1 MIEPNYA
8 KAFIEGLTPD
18 PDMTVSEWADQHRM
32 LSQKASAEP
41 GRWRTSRTP
50 YLRDIMDALSPSS
63 PIQTVVFQAG
73 AQIGKSECG
82 ANWMAYIIDAAPGP
96 LMAVQPTVDM
106 AKRFSKQ
113 RVAPMIEET
122 PRLRDRVADSRSRD
136 SGNTQLVKEFAGGFM
151 LLTGANSAV
160 SLRST
165 PIRYL
170 FLDEVDGYP
179 VDVDGE
185 GDPVNLAVRRTTTFA
200 RRKILMTSTPT
211 EKETSRIEREYLASD
226 QRRFFV
232 PCPHCGE
239 YQHLEWGG
247 PRLLHGI
254 KWTDNNPATAH
265 YVCKHHG
272 CVIEEFS
279 KTDMLAAG
287 EWRATATS
295 DGKTA
300 GFHINSLYSP
310 LGWKSWSE
318 IVDEFI
324 KAKRDPSLLKTWVN
338 TVLGEAWES
347 ETAAKLSAS
356 DLMQRIEYYP
366 KMLAPDGVL
375 AITAGVDTQNNRLA
389 VTIIGWGR
397 GEEAWVLG
405 HQEIFGDPARP
416 ELWKQLEDVI
426 MTLIPHETAG
436 PMPIMATC
444 IDSGG
449 HFTHEVYEFSRKMK
463 RYSVYAIKGQSQAGK
478 PVIGRPTK
486 VDLHR
491 GGKVYKKGAEVWPVG
506 SDTAKSTIYARLK
519 IVEAGTGFIHFP
531 ELEEEYF
538 AQLTAERKVT
548 KYLKG
553 FPVSTW
559 EKKPGQ
565 RNEALDTFVYAFAA
579 MQSIYFRYN
588 RNTVWDQLEKKL
600 PEKPVVVQ
608 DVKPAPVVDAEPEPE
623 VKAPEPPS
631 NPPPRADSSLK
642 KPLRRRTRSA
652 GSNFVTGW

>member
-1 MIEPNYA
+1 MIEATYA
-8 KAFIEGLTPD
+8 QAFTEGITPD
-18 PDMTVSEWADQHRM
+18 PDMTVSEWADEFRM

-122 PRLRDRVADSRSRD
+122 PRLRNRVADSRSRD
-136 SGNTQLVKEFAGGFM
+136 SGNTQLVKEYAGGFM

-247 PRLLHGI
+247 PRVAHGI
-254 KWTDNNPATAH
+254 KWNDNDPSTAH
-265 YVCKHHG
+265 YVCKHNG

-279 KTDMLAAG
+279 KTDMLTAG
-287 EWRATATS
+287 EWRATAKGDS
-295 DGKTA
+295 KVA

-310 LGWKSWSE
+310 LGWKSWNE
-318 IVDEFI
+318 VVDEFI

-366 KMLAPDGVL
+366 KMLAPEGVL

-389 VTIIGWGR
+389 VTITGWGR

-416 ELWKQLEDVI
+416 ELWKQLENVI
-426 MTLIPHETAG
+426 MTPVPHETSA

-463 RYSVYAIKGQSQAGK
+463 RFSVYAIKGQSQAGK

-506 SDTAKSTIYARLK
+506 ADTAKSTIYARLK

-531 ELEEEYF
+531 ELDEEYF

-548 KYLKG
+548 KYVKG

-559 EKKPGQ
+559 EKKAGH

-579 MQSIYFRYN
+579 LQSIYFRFN

-600 PEKPVVVQ
+600 SASTVPVQ
-608 DVKPAPVVDAEPEPE
+608 NEAPQPAPPTEPKQNVNPEPAE
-623 VKAPEPPS
+623 S
-631 NPPPRADSSLK
+631 NPPPREEV
-642 KPLRRRTRSA
+642 PLRRARKARRPA
-652 GSNFVTGW
+652 GSGNFVTGW